1 MAEQAAGSD
10 PLVCAILARPHDAVL
25 WQTSYADGRPSTY
38 RCVIGG
44 KEVPPLR
51 WQEYLALV
59 DGGGPSASRLE
70 WSWE

>member
-1 MAEQAAGSD
+1 
-10 PLVCAILARPHDAVL
+10 L

-44 KEVPPLR
+44 KEVPLRR
-51 WQEYLALV
+51 WQDYLALV
-59 DGGGPSASRLE
+59 DAGIRLE

>member
-10 PLVCAILARPHDAVL
+10 PLVVAILARPGACLLV
-25 WQTSYADGRPSTY
+25 QTSYADGRPSTY

-44 KEVPPLR
+44 KEVPLRR
-51 WQEYLALV
+51 WQDYLALV
-59 DGGGPSASRLE
+59 DAGVRLE